1 MIISDPLS
9 SSLEEL
15 VVVVLILLV
24 VVVVDVGMLFV
35 VIVVV
40 VLELLPDLKL
50 ESSFVFSSSSPIEST
65 VIVDPSS
72 IIFSFVLLVCL
83 TKLGFVVVLVLDCF
97 VVLEVVSESKY
108 FNPEMTRK

>member
-15 VVVVLILLV
+15 VVVVLISLFVV
-24 VVVVDVGMLFV
+24 VVVVD
-35 VIVVV
+35 I
-40 VLELLPDLKL
+40 LPDLMLK
-50 ESSFVFSSSSPIEST
+50 SSFAFSSSSPIEST

-97 VVLEVVSESKY
+97 VGLEVVSESKC
-108 FNPEMTRK
+108 FNPEMS

>member
-15 VVVVLILLV
+15 VVVVLISLV
-24 VVVVDVGMLFV
+24 FV
-35 VIVVV
+35 VVV
-40 VLELLPDLKL
+40 VLELLPDLILK
-50 ESSFVFSSSSPIEST
+50 SSFALSSSSPIEST

-72 IIFSFVLLVCL
+72 IIFSLVLLFCL

>member
-15 VVVVLILLV
+15 VVVVLISL

-35 VIVVV
+35 FIVVV

-97 VVLEVVSESKY
+97 VLLEVVSESKY

>member
-1 MIISDPLS
+1 MLPLPLVLLLLS
-9 SSLEEL
+9 P
-15 VVVVLILLV
+15 VVVDVVIDV
-24 VVVVDVGMLFV
+24 VVVVV
-35 VIVVV
+35 VVV

-50 ESSFVFSSSSPIEST
+50 ESSFVFSSSSLIEST

-72 IIFSFVLLVCL
+72 IIFSLVLLFCL

>member
-1 MIISDPLS
+1 MIISDLLS

-15 VVVVLILLV
+15 VVVVLISLV
-24 VVVVDVGMLFV
+24 VVVVV
-35 VIVVV
+35 VDI
-40 VLELLPDLKL
+40 LPDLILKF
-50 ESSFVFSSSSPIEST
+50 SFAFSSSSPIEST

-72 IIFSFVLLVCL
+72 IIFSLVLLFCL

-108 FNPEMTRK
+108 FNPEMN

>member
-15 VVVVLILLV
+15 VVVVLISL

-35 VIVVV
+35 FIVVV